1 MDITARK
8 TANFRAYQ
16 NFIRPGQVLI
26 KIYNHTE
33 WSTKLRNHLTFK
45 YECALNELVVISF

>member
-33 WSTKLRNHLTFK
+33 WSTKLRNHLIFK
-45 YECALNELVVISF
+45 YESALNELVVIRF